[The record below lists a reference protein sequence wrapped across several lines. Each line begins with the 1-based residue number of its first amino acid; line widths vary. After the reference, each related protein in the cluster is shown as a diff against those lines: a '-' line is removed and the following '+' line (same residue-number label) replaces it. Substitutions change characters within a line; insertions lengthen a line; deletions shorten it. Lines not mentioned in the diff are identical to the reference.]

1 MNKGQKVLAG
11 ILGLVAV
18 ELLPVSV
25 VATRALVGGIEVTYE
40 VDDDELDE
48 LESELAEAERVAEKD
63 MKEGEGYVG

>member
-25 VATRALVGGIEVTYE
+25 VETRAIVGGIEVTYE
-40 VDDDELDE
+40 VDDEELDE

-63 MKEGEGYVG
+63 MKEGE

>member
-1 MNKGQKVLAG
+1 MNKGQKVLAS

-25 VATRALVGGIEVTYE
+25 VETRAIVGGIEVTYE

-48 LESELAEAERVAEKD
+48 LEAELSEAEEAAMKD
-63 MKEGEGYVG
+63 MKEGE

>member
-1 MNKGQKVLAG
+1 MNKGQKVIAG

-63 MKEGEGYVG
+63 MKEGE

>member
-1 MNKGQKVLAG
+1 MNKGQKVIAG

-40 VDDDELDE
+40 VDDEELDE

-63 MKEGEGYVG
+63 MKEGE

>member
-1 MNKGQKVLAG
+1 MNKGQKVIAG

>member
-25 VATRALVGGIEVTYE
+25 VATRAIVGGIEVTYE
-40 VDDDELDE
+40 VDDEELDE

>member
-25 VATRALVGGIEVTYE
+25 VATRAIVGGIEVTYE
-40 VDDDELDE
+40 VDDEELDE

-63 MKEGEGYVG
+63 MKEGE

>member
-1 MNKGQKVLAG
+1 MNKGQKVLAS

-25 VATRALVGGIEVTYE
+25 VETRAIVGGIEVTYE

-48 LESELAEAERVAEKD
+48 LEAELSEAEEVAKKD
-63 MKEGEGYVG
+63 MEGE